1 MWSSDDSIL
10 PGPPSRSNL
19 SAADLSPSGLLAFAS
34 GSSVSLVDSRSL
46 QLIST
51 VSLPS
56 PTSCAFSTV
65 TSVRWAPIP
74 VQRDLFSSDLLIAV
88 GDHLGRI
95 ALVDFRLRSV
105 HLWLEQSCDSA
116 RGKNLGCGGVQDLCW
131 VLARPESYVL
141 AAISGPSTL
150 SLYTDSGQLFWKYD
164 ASPEFL
170 SCIRCDP
177 FDSRHF
183 CVLGLKGFLLSLK
196 LLGITENDVPLKE
209 FQIQTDCSDLQ
220 KLEREVV
227 ASSSHSTSPAS
238 TVFPLYSANFSF
250 SPHWKHILFAIFP
263 RELVVFDLKYE
274 AALYVVALPRGYAKF
289 VNVLPD
295 PSQESLYCLH
305 LDGRLSIWRRK
316 ECATEFSSHLCS
328 SLWCIL
334 NTFCF
339 FVLAFAEGNRSMS
352 YVESKS

>member
-1 MWSSDDSIL
+1 MCSSSDCIL

-46 QLIST
+46 QLISS

-56 PTSCAFSTV
+56 PISCAFSTV
-65 TSVRWAPIP
+65 TSVRWAPVP

-95 ALVDFRLRSV
+95 ALVDFRLCSV
-105 HLWLEQSCDSA
+105 RLWLEQSCDSA
-116 RGKNLGCGGVQDLCW
+116 SARGKSLGCGGVQDLCW
-131 VLARPESYVL
+131 VLARPDSYVL
-141 AAISGPSTL
+141 AAITGPSSL

-164 ASPEFL
+164 ASPEYL

-196 LLGITENDVPLKE
+196 LLGTTENDVPTKE

-227 ASSSHSTSPAS
+227 ASSSHST
-238 TVFPLYSANFSF
+238 
-250 SPHWKHILFAIFP
+250 
-263 RELVVFDLKYE
+263 
-274 AALYVVALPRGYAKF
+274 
-289 VNVLPD
+289 
-295 PSQESLYCLH
+295 
-305 LDGRLSIWRRK
+305 LSCISR
-316 ECATEFSSHLCS
+316 FSSL
-328 SLWCIL
+328 
-334 NTFCF
+334 F
-339 FVLAFAEGNRSMS
+339 R
-352 YVESKS
+352 